1 VEVTKDRFAYAAK
14 VETDAEP
21 WYRCVMAD
29 VLKNEQLRAVLQDA
43 FQRAQHPGVVAA
55 ILFGSHAR
63 RAAHRDSDI
72 DVGVLLDRSQFPDR
86 CERFA
91 LRLRLTGWL
100 IAAAHCN
107 QVDVV
112 VLNDA
117 PPLLSRH
124 IVTRG
129 ERLFCADEAI
139 MHAFYRDTLLRA
151 ADIEP
156 FLRRMAK
163 IKLAALAQ

>member
-1 VEVTKDRFAYAAK
+1 
-14 VETDAEP
+14 
-21 WYRCVMAD
+21 MAD
-29 VLKNEQLRAVLQDA
+29 VLKNEQLRAVLQGA

-55 ILFGSHAR
+55 FLFGSHAR
-63 RAAHRDSDI
+63 GAAHRDSDI
-72 DVGVLLDRSQFPDR
+72 DVGVLLDRRQFPDR
-86 CERFA
+86 RARFA
-91 LRLRLTGWL
+91 VRLRLTGWL
-100 IAAAHCN
+100 IAATHCN

-129 ERLFCADEAI
+129 ERLFCADEAT
-139 MHAFYRDTLLRA
+139 MHAFYRDALLRA

>member
-1 VEVTKDRFAYAAK
+1 
-14 VETDAEP
+14 
-21 WYRCVMAD
+21 MAD
-29 VLKNEQLRAVLQDA
+29 VLKNEQLRAVLQGA

-55 ILFGSHAR
+55 FLFGSHAR
-63 RAAHRDSDI
+63 GAAHRDSDV
-72 DVGVLLDRSQFPDR
+72 DLGVLLDRRQFPDR
-86 CERFA
+86 RARFA
-91 LRLRLTGWL
+91 VRLRLTEWL
-100 IAAAHCN
+100 IATTHCN

-124 IVTRG
+124 VVTRG
-129 ERLFCADEAI
+129 ERVFCADEAS
-139 MHAFYRDTLLRA
+139 MHAFYRDALLRA

-156 FLRRMAK
+156 FLRRMAR